1 MAEDRYPSLCFVSSS
16 EKLAILIQNKSMKC
30 KLTEKK
36 HEEPTEP
43 IGKEDEAVNQSS
55 RENVNDR
62 DKWLRYILAAFADQ

>member
-1 MAEDRYPSLCFVSSS
+1 MAEDRYPSLGFVSSS
-16 EKLAILIQNKSMKC
+16 EKLAILIQNKSMKCKLTKC

-43 IGKEDEAVNQSS
+43 IGKEDEAVNLSS

-62 DKWLRYILAAFADQ
+62 DK